1 MLGLQGKDLARARKW
16 IAIFRLVVYTFL
28 PIISL
33 GFLWKFQPPTK
44 LVPLIGLIGLA
55 LLLNLGQLLGW
66 LGFDRLKKLRDFSE
80 DVISQTPRNKL
91 LGWSILSWIPDMI
104 MISGIVYY
112 TGGPVSDFWFLY
124 ILVIILGGLNNA
136 TKGAFSAAAFS
147 ALVYISMMYLSFQGV
162 IGEIL
167 PGETLGRGGL
177 GPSGIRADLLPTLS
191 LKAFLVLSFFVLTA
205 AIVSYITQ
213 RYHSKAGELEVKTS
227 ELHQLRLDTDTILET
242 IPAGILACD
251 SQGNILY
258 SNQSGM
264 NILELPSYAIT
275 QECNIQDLLESQPIF
290 LQVIREMLDSSIS
303 PRVRS
308 ERWCTRTGMTHP
320 HLEVTLPL
328 ANSTCRP
335 VGIDASYLQDRKG
348 GYRGLVVYFT
358 DLTEAKALER
368 DLRISDRLT
377 AVGELARD
385 LAHEIRNPLAVI
397 RGSVEFMA
405 RDLHPGGEKVV
416 HPHMERLMAGIL
428 RESDRLNSL
437 VYEFLDFSRL
447 PPPECAIL
455 PVKVVLKSLQKLPIA
470 PHFDAG
476 DPSAQ
481 SGVEVVN
488 GLTSKTDCFADRDQ
502 LLRALS
508 SLIQEINR
516 QQPDQSRLPG
526 EAPSAP
532 QILIAEPGRACAI
545 WSEARLHNDMV
556 IIPNNQV
563 GFVIRFPGQALS
575 ESEVEDLFRP
585 FRHADSKHRGLGL
598 CTAHRIIMG
607 HRGDVRVFNHAED
620 GLALL
625 VLIPLPPTG
634 DDPVTMSTQR
644 TNVLPQRG
652 TPLKETVTR
661 HASTEG
667 EVA

>member
-16 IAIFRLVVYTFL
+16 ITIFRLVVYTFL

-91 LGWSILSWIPDMI
+91 LGWSILSWIPDMV

-124 ILVIILGGLNNA
+124 ILVIILGGLNNG

-147 ALVYISMMYLSFQGV
+147 ALVYISMMYLSFRGV
-162 IGEIL
+162 IGEVL
-167 PGETLGRGGL
+167 PGESLGHGGL
-177 GPSGIRADLLPTLS
+177 GPSGIRPDSLPTIS

-205 AIVSYITQ
+205 AIVSYVTQ
-213 RYHSKAGELEVKTS
+213 RYQSKAGELEVKTS

-264 NILELPSYAIT
+264 NILELPSYVMT
-275 QECNIQDLLESQPIF
+275 QECNIQGLLESQPIF
-290 LQVIREMLDSSIS
+290 LQVIREMLDSSITA
-303 PRVRS
+303 RVRS

-328 ANSTCRP
+328 ANGTRRP
-335 VGIDASYLQDRKG
+335 VGIDASYLRDSIG
-348 GYRGLVVYFT
+348 GHRGIVVYFT

-368 DLRISDRLT
+368 DMRISDRLT

-397 RGSVEFMA
+397 RGSVEFMN
-405 RDLHPGGEKVV
+405 RELHPGGQ
-416 HPHMERLMAGIL
+416 MERLMAGIL

-447 PPPECAIL
+447 PSPECAIL
-455 PVKVVLKSLQKLPIA
+455 PVKVVLRSLQKLPFA

-488 GLTSKTDCFADRDQ
+488 GFTSKTNCFADRDQ
-502 LLRALS
+502 LLRALGT
-508 SLIQEINR
+508 LIQEIDR
-516 QQPDQSRLPG
+516 QQPEQSRQPG
-526 EAPSAP
+526 EVPSAP
-532 QILIAEPGRACAI
+532 
-545 WSEARLHNDMV
+545 
-556 IIPNNQV
+556 
-563 GFVIRFPGQALS
+563 
-575 ESEVEDLFRP
+575 
-585 FRHADSKHRGLGL
+585 
-598 CTAHRIIMG
+598 
-607 HRGDVRVFNHAED
+607 
-620 GLALL
+620 
-625 VLIPLPPTG
+625 
-634 DDPVTMSTQR
+634 
-644 TNVLPQRG
+644 
-652 TPLKETVTR
+652 
-661 HASTEG
+661 
-667 EVA
+667 